1 MWIHGLAAAAA
12 MALGPVTFY
21 GPMGELRYHP
31 RPSLKSPVGTGKQPT
46 RHNQGKGRVGKRYC
60 VKGLRP

>member
-1 MWIHGLAAAAA
+1 MTWLYGLAAYAA

-21 GPMGELRYHP
+21 GPMGELRHNPPP
-31 RPSLKSPVGTGKQPT
+31 RTRLGGTRNQPT
-46 RHNQGKGRVGKRYC
+46 RHNRGKGRVGKRYV